1 MAANTE
7 QKTQVNTESTHVGTS
22 FTRGPEDGEMAVVV
36 EFEQLAFVDSTNTQL
51 TLDSR
56 DKRRTLEKSTSQGFN
71 SLQCVNISGLRLTLI
86 RQFKLTW
93 DNFFSPSMASW
104 RRRIQTYSLPAP
116 CWDLTKRVAL
126 STQTIKPPVTL
137 GSRVPEWPV
146 FSTRRI
152 RLIQAT
158 TSWDEGLAG

>member
-36 EFEQLAFVDSTNTQL
+36 EFKQLAFVDSTNTQL

-71 SLQCVNISGLRLTLI
+71 SL
-86 RQFKLTW
+86 
-93 DNFFSPSMASW
+93 
-104 RRRIQTYSLPAP
+104 
-116 CWDLTKRVAL
+116 
-126 STQTIKPPVTL
+126 
-137 GSRVPEWPV
+137 
-146 FSTRRI
+146 
-152 RLIQAT
+152 
-158 TSWDEGLAG
+158 